1 MFLLQI
7 PSPEEMMNVTD
18 SVKLAAYHLAEE
30 AVKNPSAFLEN
41 ILEEAIH
48 FGLKLLAALA
58 VYIVGLW
65 IIRRIKRSVRLIMDK
80 RKTEQTLASFISSL
94 VSIILT
100 VMLVLVTVGALG
112 INTTSIAAML
122 GAGAMAIGM
131 ALSGTM
137 ENFAGGLIILI
148 FKPFKAG
155 DFITTQGYTG
165 TVTDVTMVS
174 TKIVTPDNRTIVIP
188 NGALSN
194 GTIDNYSQKEFRRIE
209 WKVGIE
215 YGSDASAC
223 IEQMVKIAESDARIL
238 TDKTIGIPE
247 EPYAV
252 LAELADSS
260 VVLMLRA
267 WIRKDDYWPVYFDIN
282 KRLYEELPKNGF
294 SFAFPHMDVN
304 LRGNN

>member
-1 MFLLQI
+1 MFFLQI
-7 PSPEEMMNVTD
+7 PSPEEMINVTD
-18 SVKLAAYHLAEE
+18 SVKHAAYHLAEE
-30 AVKNPSAFLEN
+30 AVKDPSAFLEN
-41 ILEEAIH
+41 LLGEAVH
-48 FGLKLLAALA
+48 FGLKLLAALF
-58 VYIVGLW
+58 VYVVGLW
-65 IIRRIKRSVRLIMDK
+65 IIRRIKRSVRLVMDK
-80 RKTEQTLASFISSL
+80 RKTEKTLASFISSL

-100 VMLVLVTVGALG
+100 VMLVLLTVGALG

-155 DFITTQGYTG
+155 DFITTQGQSG

-194 GTIDNYSQKEFRRIE
+194 GTIDNYSQKDARRIE

-215 YGSDASAC
+215 YGGDASGC
-223 IEQMVKIAESDARIL
+223 MEEMVKIALADDRII
-238 TDKTIGIPE
+238 KEKSAQAPE
-247 EPYAV
+247 VPYAV
-252 LAELADSS
+252 LAELGDSS

-267 WIRKDDYWPVYFDIN
+267 WVKKEDYWSVLFDMN
-282 KRLYEELPKNGF
+282 KKLYEELPKKGYGF
-294 SFAFPHMDVN
+294 AYPHLDVKIN
-304 LRGNN
+304 Q